1 MVGQP
6 LLPWVK
12 AQAKCHASSLV
23 AEEHDAVVATRLP
36 IGGSDTGDFPREVAL
51 EMFLF
56 PRLAGFSDGLCLKQ
70 IIHFCFFFHNY
81 RRLCQPLLLLTRLLP
96 TKNIHAAS
104 DTDSLLAPFHVA

>member
-1 MVGQP
+1 MATGFVPVQESRGGWPSLVGQP

-36 IGGSDTGDFPREVAL
+36 IGGSDTGDFREGSGSRL
-51 EMFLF
+51 FLF

-70 IIHFCFFFHNY
+70 IILFCF
-81 RRLCQPLLLLTRLLP
+81 LP
-96 TKNIHAAS
+96 QLSSAVPAATPS
-104 DTDSLLAPFHVA
+104 Y